1 MNKECERPVLEGI
14 VLKEQVR
21 AAVEQYFFQL
31 DGHTVVGLYA
41 MVIAEV
47 EKPLLEAVLAH
58 TGGNQSK
65 AAKVLG
71 MSRSTLRKKMQQ
83 YRIE

>member
-1 MNKECERPVLEGI
+1 MNKQWEKPGLEGI

-21 AAVEQYFFQL
+21 AAVEQYFYHL
-31 DGHTVVGLYA
+31 DGHAVVGLYA

-83 YRIE
+83 YEIE